1 MPDGSLINIGELA
14 KPATVL
20 IEKISD
26 AVGALYKPYQ
36 IERCAKAEAK
46 AERIKALAQIELS
59 EELERRALKRFVAE
73 ETQKQCN
80 IEAITRQALPL
91 LAENASPQEMENDW
105 IVNFFDKC
113 RIVSD
118 QEMQRLWANLLA
130 NEANSPGKYSK
141 RTINLLSDLDKSDAE
156 LFTALC
162 GYVWEVE
169 DKVPIVFAVDEK
181 IYNDC
186 GIHFSTLAHL
196 ESLGIIQFN
205 GLSGFMVQRM
215 TRYTQVTYFDKNIG
229 LVLPKETDNEIEL
242 GHVLFTKVGQDLATI
257 CGAKPVDGYYEYVHD
272 HWKKLGY
279 IPTNEA

>member
-1 MPDGSLINIGELA
+1 MPEVSLINLGELA

-26 AVGALYKPYQ
+26 AVGGLFKPYQ
-36 IERCAKAEAK
+36 IVRCAKAEAEADK
-46 AERIKALAQIELS
+46 IKALAQIELS
-59 EELERRALKRFVAE
+59 EELERRALQRFVAE

-141 RTINLLSDLDKSDAE
+141 RTVNLLNDLDKSDAE

-162 GYVWEVE
+162 GYVWNLGLM
-169 DKVPIVFAVDEK
+169 VPLIFDVKEK
-181 IYNDC
+181 ILNDY
-186 GIHFSTLAHL
+186 GINFATLSHL
-196 ESLGIIQFN
+196 ESLGIIHFN
-205 GLSGFMVQRM
+205 HLSGFKSEVAAKYARF
-215 TRYTQVTYFDKNIG
+215 TYFEKQVV
-229 LVLPKETDNEIEL
+229 LVLPKETDNEIQL
-242 GHVLFTKVGQDLATI
+242 GHVLLTKVGQDLASI
-257 CGAKPVDGYYEYVHD
+257 CGAKPVEGFFEYVCD
-272 HWKKLGY
+272 HWEKVGY
-279 IPTNEA
+279 IPNSEV